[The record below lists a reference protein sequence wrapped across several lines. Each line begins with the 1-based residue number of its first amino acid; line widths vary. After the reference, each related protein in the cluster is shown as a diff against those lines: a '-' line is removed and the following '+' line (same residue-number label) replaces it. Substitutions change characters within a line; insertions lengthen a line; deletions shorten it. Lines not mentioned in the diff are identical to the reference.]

1 VRAAYGVLEVVM
13 SSLLAR
19 TAAAAAL
26 LAVLATLVSGPALAD
41 TPDQAGGTTAVWTP
55 KTLRFTYMGFTSRYS
70 CDGLRDKIRSTLLK
84 FGARSDLNVR
94 STACADL
101 GRPTPFP
108 GVTININVLVPA
120 DAKSA
125 QAKTST
131 VPAHWQL
138 VDLGASRDPLDVAG
152 DCELIEQI
160 KQRILGLFST
170 RNIDYHS
177 TCIPNQLELGGTQLK
192 AQFLVAD
199 APDAKG
205 ANQ

>member
-1 VRAAYGVLEVVM
+1 M
-13 SSLLAR
+13 NSLLAR

-26 LAVLATLVSGPALAD
+26 LAVLATLVSGSALAD
-41 TPDQAGGTTAVWTP
+41 PPGQAAGTTAVWTP

-70 CDGLRDKIRSTLLK
+70 CDGLRDKIRNTLVK

-120 DAKSA
+120 DANSA
-125 QAKTST
+125 QAKTPI

-138 VDLGASRDPLDVAG
+138 VDLGASRDPLDFAG

-160 KQRILGLFST
+160 KQRILPLFST
-170 RNIDYHS
+170 RNIEYRS
-177 TCIPNQLELGGTQLK
+177 TCIPNELQIGGTQLK

-205 ANQ
+205 AAQ